1 MDCKDL
7 IKLFRHTVEHGNE
20 EPQEYCTNRCGGCKL
35 CDQAADAIEALL
47 AERDAAVNELKYRVG
62 CKSCAYFCVSIFEEP
77 CYSCR
82 KEKKFDKWKWRGPQK
97 HD

>member
-1 MDCKDL
+1 MDYKNL
-7 IKLFRHTVEHGNE
+7 IKKLEYQAETIRNNNCTTMSAE
-20 EPQEYCTNRCGGCKL
+20 ESES
-35 CDQAADAIEALL
+35 AANAIEALL

-62 CKSCAYFCVSIFEEP
+62 CNSCAYFRVGIFEEP